1 VVPAVRPES
10 EYVTPVVV
18 AVVDST
24 DEGVGVTTVQ
34 VDKTPALTVALVPQQ
49 IPVVVVIPFALIAPF
64 SVADVPVISD
74 GESVIA
80 VGVPAIKFKIE
91 PFEVPEAFVPETLK

>member
-1 VVPAVRPES
+1 VSAYE
-10 EYVTPVVV
+10 TPVVV
-18 AVVDST
+18 AVVEST
-24 DEGVGVTTVQ
+24 EEGVGVTTVQ

-49 IPVVVVIPFALIAPF
+49 IPVVVVMPFALMAPL
-64 SVADVPVISD
+64 SVADVPDISD

-91 PFEVPEAFVPETLK
+91 PFAVPDPLVPEILK